1 MSAKNRPVSKPMS
14 KQFEENYDR
23 IFRKDKPAGEPA
35 DLKEPSNLGHKH
47 WSPSVSVENWDCMD
61 DDCVDPACP
70 RHYAGDVK

>member
-47 WSPSVSVENWDCMD
+47 WSPSVSV

-70 RHYAGDVK
+70 RHYAGDKK